1 MRGFRCLG
9 NFPDLDG
16 NIWETIL
23 RGAGQGLFMVLSL
36 LLILVVF
43 KIKGKGLIG
52 FASYIGEFNQYFTSQ
67 WPGFDRKQN
76 NNILPA
82 LQPNSERFQQGS
94 KTAAVFRGVHFRVT
108 SPRPQRLKL
117 NRFAVG
123 NYTVL

>member
-1 MRGFRCLG
+1 
-9 NFPDLDG
+9 
-16 NIWETIL
+16 
-23 RGAGQGLFMVLSL
+23 MVLSL

-123 NYTVL
+123 NYAVL